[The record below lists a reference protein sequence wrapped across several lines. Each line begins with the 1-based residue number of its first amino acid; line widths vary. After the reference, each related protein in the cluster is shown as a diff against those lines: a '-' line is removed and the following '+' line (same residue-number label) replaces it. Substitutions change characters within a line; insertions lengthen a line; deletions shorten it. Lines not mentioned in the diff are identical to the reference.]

1 MARPCG
7 TALGTRSDKIELPAA
22 TSTTLKYLSL
32 LNTSAQ
38 EDTWR
43 IVEAFSAS
51 SLPFALSLAWSAGTG
66 VGATALITVCRSA
79 RVAVY
84 ARSLTLRVANLSTD
98 DNSVGATVADGFA
111 QTQNQWEERGIA
123 QNLTA
128 AVVSIPPFSLRFR
141 VDLADAS
148 LLSTAQIM
156 VYDGQN
162 TLCATVMGDLQ
173 PDGGVLVGGARRIE
187 ILTTADVEY
196 RVVFTLSL

>member
-1 MARPCG
+1 MARSCG
-7 TALGTRSDKIELPAA
+7 TDLGTRSDKLELPAA
-22 TSTTLKYLSL
+22 TTPTLKYLSL

-43 IVEAFSAS
+43 IVEAFSTS
-51 SLPFALSLAWSAGTG
+51 SLPFALSIAWSAGTG

-79 RVAVY
+79 RVAIY
-84 ARSLTLRVANLSTD
+84 ARSILLRAANLSTD
-98 DNSVGATVADGFA
+98 PNTVGATIADGFA
-111 QTQNQWEERGIA
+111 QTHNQWEERGAA

-128 AVVSIPPFSLRFR
+128 AIVSIPPFTLRFR

-148 LLSTAQIM
+148 LLPSTQIM

-162 TLCATVMGDLQ
+162 TLCATVMGDAQ
-173 PDGGVLVGGARRIE
+173 PDGGIPIGGARRIE